1 MLGLT
6 QGLKC
11 VCGLDQS
18 WVKQCPFCA
27 QSTVCGGM
35 RRGYACLCR
44 EGSQG
49 ASPEM
54 KREQAEGAHP
64 LLPSA
69 VRPGVMF
76 TSAA

>member
-1 MLGLT
+1 MLGLI

-11 VCGLDQS
+11 VCGLGQS

-27 QSTVCGGM
+27 QSTVGGV
-35 RRGYACLCR
+35 RRGCAGLCR
-44 EGSQG
+44 EGPRG
-49 ASPEM
+49 AGPEM

-64 LLPSA
+64 PPPSA
-69 VRPGVMF
+69 VRPGIIF